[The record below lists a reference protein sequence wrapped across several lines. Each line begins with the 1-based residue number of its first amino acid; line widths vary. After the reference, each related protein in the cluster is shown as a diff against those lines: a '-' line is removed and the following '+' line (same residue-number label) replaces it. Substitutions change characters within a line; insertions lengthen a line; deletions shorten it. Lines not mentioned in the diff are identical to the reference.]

1 MQSGLVLVPLLT
13 AFTGW
18 LVGWMLIRVLL
29 NLNPQNRS
37 RLGLRGSSPSIQQEL
52 AEKVGGLVGDTLWA
66 QELVGEKLSDPA
78 HLDRLMPLIEK
89 EVDEFL
95 RVKLPAKMPMI
106 GMLVGERTIGELKS
120 VFIAE
125 LKELFPVVMK
135 NYMNGLQAGMDPAR
149 LVSEKIAN
157 LPAGKLEEMAR
168 VLVGNKGRKVALLGG
183 GIGLVIGFVQVFIL
197 VNL

>member
-37 RLGLRGSSPSIQQEL
+37 RPGFRGSSPSIQQEL
-52 AEKVGGLVGDTLWA
+52 AEKVGGLVGETLWA

-78 HLDRLMPLIEK
+78 HLERLMPLIEK

-135 NYMNGLQAGMDPAR
+135 NYMNGLRAGMDPAR
-149 LVSEKIAN
+149 LVSEKIAA
-157 LPAGKLEEMAR
+157 LPAGKLEEMVR
-168 VLVGNKGRKVALLGG
+168 VLVGNKGRKVALLGA

>member
-37 RLGLRGSSPSIQQEL
+37 RLGFRGSSPSIQQEL
-52 AEKVGGLVGDTLWA
+52 AEKVGGLVGETLWA

-78 HLDRLMPLIEK
+78 HLERLMPLIEK

-120 VFIAE
+120 VFISE

-149 LVSEKIAN
+149 LVSEKIAA

-168 VLVGNKGRKVALLGG
+168 VLVGNKGRKVALLGA

>member
-37 RLGLRGSSPSIQQEL
+37 RPGFRGSSPSIQQEL
-52 AEKVGGLVGDTLWA
+52 AEKVGGLVGETLWA

-78 HLDRLMPLIEK
+78 HLERLMPLIEK

-149 LVSEKIAN
+149 LVSEKIAA
-157 LPAGKLEEMAR
+157 LPAGKLEEMVR
-168 VLVGNKGRKVALLGG
+168 VLVGNKGRKVALLGA